1 MLKTKLKKKVVHS
14 RHPVARPKAEAVSE
28 KRAVNFAKQDFQMV
42 DDRILDSKGR
52 ITIAQEWLLNTSN
65 PTRSFKVF
73 RNSEGDLLL
82 RPEVSIPAREAWLFS
97 NPAMA
102 ASLHRGIGQIEAGKG
117 EIVEGLNDFL
127 NKL

>member
-1 MLKTKLKKKVVHS
+1 MKIVPSKHRIIS
-14 RHPVARPKAEAVSE
+14 PKAGTVSE
-28 KRAVNFAKQDFQMV
+28 KNTASFAKQDFQMV

-52 ITIAQEWLLNTSN
+52 ITIAQEWLLNTSS
-65 PTRSFKVF
+65 PTRSFKIF

-102 ASLHRGIGQIEAGKG
+102 ASLQRGIGQIEEGKG
-117 EIVEGLNDFL
+117 EIVGDLNDFL